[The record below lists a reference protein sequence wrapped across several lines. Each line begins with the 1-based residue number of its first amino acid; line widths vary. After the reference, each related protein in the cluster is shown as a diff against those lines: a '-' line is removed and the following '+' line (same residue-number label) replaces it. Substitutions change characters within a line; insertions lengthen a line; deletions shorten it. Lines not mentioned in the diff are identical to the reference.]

1 MNLQFDPN
9 FDFRKPL
16 IYPFNRMNRRNVN
29 AKKMSGPI
37 RANGVDHLDQTALP
51 YYGGALVVDIFQP
64 DLN

>member
-1 MNLQFDPN
+1 
-9 FDFRKPL
+9 
-16 IYPFNRMNRRNVN
+16 MNRRNVN